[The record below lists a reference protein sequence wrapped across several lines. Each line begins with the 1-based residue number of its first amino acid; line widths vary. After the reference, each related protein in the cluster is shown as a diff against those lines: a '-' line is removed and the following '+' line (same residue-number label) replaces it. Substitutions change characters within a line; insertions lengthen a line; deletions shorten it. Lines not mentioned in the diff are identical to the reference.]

1 MIQASTTLRPLNL
14 IMTDADHEV
23 RCLHKFS
30 NAMVSMIS
38 SKTSVK
44 MAPQGSIVITLD
56 GPAGAGKSTISKKLA
71 HELGFLVLDSG
82 AIYRAMALALLEEG
96 VSIDS
101 VGIPKETLDKIR
113 IRVEPCETLMRIF
126 LDDVE
131 LKDEIREEYV
141 GAAASRFAALPEV
154 RASLLAIQRD
164 VARSWNIVAE
174 GRDMG
179 NVVFPNAF
187 IKLFITADI
196 GERARRRFTELLM
209 RGDKPYY
216 SDVLSQMRARDSRD
230 ESRKTAPLVAATDS
244 TIIDTTHL
252 TPESALKIMLQL
264 IEDKYDFD
272 HHQTNS

>member
-1 MIQASTTLRPLNL
+1 
-14 IMTDADHEV
+14 
-23 RCLHKFS
+23 
-30 NAMVSMIS
+30 MIS
-38 SKTSVK
+38 SKTGVK

-82 AIYRAMALALLEEG
+82 AIYRAMALALLGEG

-101 VGIPKETLDKIR
+101 AGIPKETLDKIR
-113 IRVEPCETLMRIF
+113 IIVEPCETLMRIF
-126 LDDVE
+126 LDEVE

-141 GAAASRFAALPEV
+141 GVAASRFAALPEV
-154 RASLLAIQRD
+154 RESLLAIQRD

-196 GERARRRFTELLM
+196 EERAKRRFTELLM
-209 RGDKPYY
+209 KGDKPYY
-216 SDVLSQMRARDSRD
+216 SVVLSEMRARDSRD
-230 ESRKTAPLVAATDS
+230 ESRKTAPLVAGTDA

-264 IEDKYDFD
+264 IEDKYDLD